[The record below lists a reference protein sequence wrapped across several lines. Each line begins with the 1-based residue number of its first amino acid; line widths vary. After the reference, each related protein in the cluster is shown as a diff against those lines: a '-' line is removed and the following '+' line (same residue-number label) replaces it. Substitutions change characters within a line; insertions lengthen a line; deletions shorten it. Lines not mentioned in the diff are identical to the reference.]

1 MVMPWGSI
9 VGAAGGI
16 ASSILGGNSQ
26 KKANEQNL
34 QLAREQIA
42 YQKDLAKN
50 QIQWRVN
57 DAKAAGLHP
66 LAALGVSP
74 MSYSP
79 VSGTA
84 VGADYS
90 GVGQSLQ
97 QMGQDIDRAR
107 MAGLDRQER
116 KKALELQD
124 KQTALALQN
133 QELNN
138 QILQQELIS
147 RRVKLFQ
154 QLTPGMASLY
164 GLDRRR
170 YAIPGQDDAVM
181 PRAEGTV
188 ATGDKRYQFMQ
199 TPDGTYALEPGNDWS
214 QLYEDKGPFDIVPLF
229 QTFIKDYVSRAR
241 GDIVDGMVYADDV
254 VAGPGHGGWVP
265 VDSELGRKQLRFRES
280 LGLPLRLLSRGHKAV
295 KDYFAR
301 DRDRARSLAHD
312 FLSR

>member
-1 MVMPWGSI
+1 MSIWGSI
-9 VGAAGGI
+9 IGGVGGI

-42 YQKDLAKN
+42 YQKELAKN
-50 QIQWRVN
+50 QIQWRVD

-79 VSGTA
+79 VSGSA

-107 MAGLDRQER
+107 MAGLDREER
-116 KKALELQD
+116 KKALALQD
-124 KQTALALQN
+124 TQTALALKN

-138 QILQQELIS
+138 QILEQELIS
-147 RRVKLFQ
+147 RKVKLFQ

-188 ATGDKRYQFMQ
+188 ATGDKRFQFMQ
-199 TPDGTYALEPGNDWS
+199 QPNGTYSLEPGNDWA
-214 QLYEDKGPFDIVPLF
+214 QAYEDKLLLEWWPI
-229 QTFIKDYVSRAR
+229 IKTKLMEMDARAY
-241 GDIVDGMVYADDV
+241 GKTIDGMRYNERLE
-254 VAGPGHGGWVP
+254 GWVP
-265 VDSELGRKQLRFRES
+265 DKTPGKRSVGSRILEWFNLPWYKKLMTTRKR
-280 LGLPLRLLSRGHKAV
+280 
-295 KDYFAR
+295 
-301 DRDRARSLAHD
+301 
-312 FLSR
+312 

>member
-1 MVMPWGSI
+1 MAFPWGSVI
-9 VGAAGGI
+9 GAAGGI
-16 ASSILGGNSQ
+16 ASSLFGSSSQ
-26 KKANEQNL
+26 EKANKQNL
-34 QLAREQIA
+34 QLAREQLA
-42 YQKDLAKN
+42 YQKELAHN
-50 QIQWRVN
+50 QVQWRVE
-57 DAKAAGLHP
+57 DAKRAGLHP

-79 VSGTA
+79 VSGSA

-107 MAGLDRQER
+107 MAGLDREER
-116 KKALELQD
+116 RRALELQD
-124 KQTALALQN
+124 TQTALALRN

-138 QILQQELIS
+138 QILEQELVS

-188 ATGDKRYQFMQ
+188 ATGDKQYQFMQ
-199 TPDGTYALEPGNDWS
+199 QPNGTYSLEPGNDWA
-214 QLYEDKGPFDIVPLF
+214 QTYEDKLLLEWWPI
-229 QTFIKDYVSRAR
+229 IKTKLMEMDAR
-241 GDIVDGMVYADDV
+241 VYGKTVDGMRYNERLE
-254 VAGPGHGGWVP
+254 GWVP
-265 VDSELGRKQLRFRES
+265 DKTPGKRSVASRILEWFN
-280 LGLPLRLLSRGHKAV
+280 LPWYKKLMTTRR
-295 KDYFAR
+295 R
-301 DRDRARSLAHD
+301 
-312 FLSR
+312 

>member
-1 MVMPWGSI
+1 MSIWGSI
-9 VGAAGGI
+9 IGGVGGI

-26 KKANEQNL
+26 KEANEQNL

-42 YQKDLAKN
+42 YQKELAKN
-50 QIQWRVN
+50 QIQWRVD

-79 VSGTA
+79 VSGSA

-107 MAGLDRQER
+107 MAGLDREER
-116 KKALELQD
+116 KKALALQD
-124 KQTALALQN
+124 TQTALALKN

-138 QILQQELIS
+138 QILEQELIS
-147 RRVKLFQ
+147 RKVKLFQ

-188 ATGDKRYQFMQ
+188 ATGDKRFQFMQ
-199 TPDGTYALEPGNDWS
+199 QPNGTYSLEPGNDWA
-214 QLYEDKGPFDIVPLF
+214 QAYEDKLLLEWWPI
-229 QTFIKDYVSRAR
+229 IKTKLMEMDARAY
-241 GDIVDGMVYADDV
+241 GKTIDGMRYNERLE
-254 VAGPGHGGWVP
+254 GWVP
-265 VDSELGRKQLRFRES
+265 DKTPGKRSVGSRILEWFNLPWYKKLMTTRKR
-280 LGLPLRLLSRGHKAV
+280 
-295 KDYFAR
+295 
-301 DRDRARSLAHD
+301 
-312 FLSR
+312 

>member
-1 MVMPWGSI
+1 MAFPWGSVI
-9 VGAAGGI
+9 GAAGGI
-16 ASSILGGNSQ
+16 ASSLFGSSSQ
-26 KKANEQNL
+26 EKANKQNL
-34 QLAREQIA
+34 QLAREQLA
-42 YQKDLAKN
+42 YQKELAHN
-50 QIQWRVN
+50 QVQWRVE
-57 DAKAAGLHP
+57 DAKKAGLHP

-79 VSGTA
+79 VSGSA

-107 MAGLDRQER
+107 MAGLDREER
-116 KKALELQD
+116 RRALELQD
-124 KQTALALQN
+124 TQTALALRN

-138 QILQQELIS
+138 QILEQELVS

-188 ATGDKRYQFMQ
+188 ATGDKQYQFMQ
-199 TPDGTYALEPGNDWS
+199 QPNGTYSLEPGNDWA
-214 QLYEDKGPFDIVPLF
+214 QTYEDKLLLEWWPI
-229 QTFIKDYVSRAR
+229 IKTKLMEMDAR
-241 GDIVDGMVYADDV
+241 VYGKTVDGMRYNERLE
-254 VAGPGHGGWVP
+254 GWVP
-265 VDSELGRKQLRFRES
+265 DKTSGKRSVASRILEWFN
-280 LGLPLRLLSRGHKAV
+280 LPWYKKLMTTRR
-295 KDYFAR
+295 R
-301 DRDRARSLAHD
+301 
-312 FLSR
+312 

>member
-1 MVMPWGSI
+1 MMFPWGSVI
-9 VGAAGGI
+9 GAAGGI
-16 ASSILGGNSQ
+16 ASSIFGGNSQ

-34 QLAREQIA
+34 QLAREQLA
-42 YQKDLAKN
+42 YQKELAKN

-66 LAALGVSP
+66 LAALGVSS

-79 VSGTA
+79 VSGSA

-107 MAGLDRQER
+107 MAGLDREER
-116 KKALELQD
+116 KKALALQD
-124 KQTALALQN
+124 TQTALALKN

-138 QILQQELIS
+138 QILEQELLS

-154 QLTPGMASLY
+154 QLTPGMASLH
-164 GLDRRR
+164 GLDRRK

-188 ATGDKRYQFMQ
+188 ATGEPRYQFMQ
-199 TPDGTYALEPGNDWS
+199 TPNGSYSLEPGNDWA
-214 QLYEDKGPFDIVPLF
+214 QAYEDKLLVEWLPIF
-229 QTFIKDYVSRAR
+229 QTAIRDFTARAK
-241 GDIVDGMVYADDV
+241 GEEIDGMRYDADR
-254 VAGPGHGGWVP
+254 GGWVP
-265 VDSELGRKQLRFRES
+265 SHIKVKDPWYKRFRDW
-280 LGLPLRLLSRGHKAV
+280 LRSPAPDLRDIWTRGAT
-295 KDYFAR
+295 
-301 DRDRARSLAHD
+301 RAYRY
-312 FLSR
+312 